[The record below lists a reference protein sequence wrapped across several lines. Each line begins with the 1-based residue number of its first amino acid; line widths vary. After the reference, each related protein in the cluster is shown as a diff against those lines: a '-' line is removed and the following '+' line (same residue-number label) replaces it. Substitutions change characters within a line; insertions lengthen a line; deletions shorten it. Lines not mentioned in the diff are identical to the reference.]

1 VQGLCHAGAFPLRS
15 GAAALARRAS
25 GALGVHVASKRG
37 SAVSEW
43 GARAVD
49 AGAGVASNAPEPD
62 FGRRLVF
69 MAIRLIAPERTARS
83 ATWAAARRKALT
95 KTKVFNRQEV

>member
-1 VQGLCHAGAFPLRS
+1 LLI
-15 GAAALARRAS
+15 GAAEVLIF
-25 GALGVHVASKRG
+25 VANI
-37 SAVSEW
+37 
-43 GARAVD
+43 
-49 AGAGVASNAPEPD
+49 VA
-62 FGRRLVF
+62 FVWQQ